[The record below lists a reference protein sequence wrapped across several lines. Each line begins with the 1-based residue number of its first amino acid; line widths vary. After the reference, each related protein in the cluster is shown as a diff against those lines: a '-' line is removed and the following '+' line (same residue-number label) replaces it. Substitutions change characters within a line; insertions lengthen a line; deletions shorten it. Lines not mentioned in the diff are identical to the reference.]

1 MNINHEPLFDR
12 EKIVEHYTKKEGVT
26 VTYVC
31 TSDLTASDVPVDIYY
46 RDTPHPEFGNKYFGL
61 YFDTV
66 RDHLMICNADIVE
79 TLDFGMVNDGSVWH
93 YSQSHHDYKSFPNG
107 AMIDGGRLYCR
118 SRSGSSGSGVEFYVV
133 RNGKFVRN
141 HGEDLTN
148 WIAEATNAK
157 TN

>member
-1 MNINHEPLFDR
+1 MNINHQPQFDI
-12 EKIVEHYTKKEGVT
+12 KKVIEHYEEKDGVDI
-26 VTYVC
+26 TYIC
-31 TSDLTASDVPVDIYY
+31 TTDLTTSDTPVDVFY
-46 RDTPHPEFGNKYFGL
+46 RESPHPEFGNRYFGL
-61 YFDTV
+61 YFDHV
-66 RDHLMICNADIVE
+66 RNHLMITNADIVE

-118 SRSGSSGSGVEFYVV
+118 SSSGVEFYIV

-148 WIAEATNAK
+148 WIEEATNAT

>member
-1 MNINHEPLFDR
+1 MNINHQPQFDI
-12 EKIVEHYTKKEGVT
+12 KKVIEHYEEKDGVDI
-26 VTYVC
+26 TYIC
-31 TSDLTASDVPVDIYY
+31 TTDLTASDTPVDVFY
-46 RDTPHPEFGNKYFGL
+46 RESPHPEFGNRYFGL
-61 YFDTV
+61 YFDHV
-66 RDHLMICNADIVE
+66 RNHLMITNADIVE

-118 SRSGSSGSGVEFYVV
+118 SSSGVEFYIV

-148 WIAEATNAK
+148 WIEEATNAT

>member
-1 MNINHEPLFDR
+1 VNIHHEPLFDR
-12 EKIVEHYTKKEGVT
+12 EKIIEHYTKQDGVP

-61 YFDTV
+61 YYDTV
-66 RDHLMICNADIVE
+66 RDHMMIYNADIVE

-107 AMIDGGRLYCR
+107 AMIDGGRAYVR
-118 SRSGSSGSGVEFYVV
+118 SNKGAILMFVKDGEFYPADVP
-133 RNGKFVRN
+133 
-141 HGEDLTN
+141 DLL
-148 WIAEATNAK
+148 EAYSVDKQQN
-157 TN
+157 

>member
-1 MNINHEPLFDR
+1 MNINHEPLFDT
-12 EKIVEHYTKKEGVT
+12 KKVTAHYTEKDGLEVK
-26 VTYVC
+26 YVC
-31 TSDLTASDVPVDIYY
+31 TTDLSASDMPVDVYY
-46 RDTPHPEFGNKYFGL
+46 RPTPHPTFGNNYFGL
-61 YFDTV
+61 YYDRV

-93 YSQSHHDYKSFPNG
+93 YSQSHHDYKKFPNG

-118 SRSGSSGSGVEFYVV
+118 SSNGVEFYVV

-148 WIAEATNAK
+148 WIEEATNAK

>member
-12 EKIVEHYTKKEGVT
+12 EKIIEHYTKQDGVP

-61 YFDTV
+61 YYDTV
-66 RDHLMICNADIVE
+66 RDHMMICNADIVE

-118 SRSGSSGSGVEFYVV
+118 SSGGVEFYVV

-148 WIAEATNAK
+148 WIEESTNAK

>member
-1 MNINHEPLFDR
+1 MNIHHEPLFDR
-12 EKIVEHYTKKEGVT
+12 EKIIEHYTKQDGVP

-61 YFDTV
+61 YYDTV
-66 RDHLMICNADIVE
+66 RDHMMICNADIVE

-107 AMIDGGRLYCR
+107 AMIDGGRAYVR
-118 SRSGSSGSGVEFYVV
+118 SNKGAILMFVKDGEFYPADVP
-133 RNGKFVRN
+133 
-141 HGEDLTN
+141 DLL
-148 WIAEATNAK
+148 EAYSVDKQEN
-157 TN
+157 

>member
-1 MNINHEPLFDR
+1 VNIHHEPLFDR
-12 EKIVEHYTKKEGVT
+12 EKIIEHYTKQDGVP

-61 YFDTV
+61 YYDTV
-66 RDHLMICNADIVE
+66 RDHMMICNADIVE

-107 AMIDGGRLYCR
+107 AMIDGGRAYVR
-118 SRSGSSGSGVEFYVV
+118 SNKGAILMFVKDGEFYPADVP
-133 RNGKFVRN
+133 
-141 HGEDLTN
+141 DLL
-148 WIAEATNAK
+148 EAYSVDKQQN
-157 TN
+157 